1 MISKDK
7 YNNTIQFSIDTLDD
21 VIKAKKKGVEIIE
34 SCLTNKQ
41 LDNAKKYV
49 SNYSETTKDLVGTS
63 ELQLLILEKRK
74 IVGDS
79 NFTKRDWNK
88 LIKSFQKN
96 D

>member
-7 YNNTIQFSIDTLDD
+7 YNNIVEFSINTLDEF
-21 VIKAKKKGVEIIE
+21 IKAKKKGVEIIE
-34 SCLTNKQ
+34 SCLTNHQ

-49 SNYSETTKDLVGTS
+49 ENYSEKTRDLIGTS

-74 IVGDS
+74 KVGD
-79 NFTKRDWNK
+79 NKFTKRDWNK

-96 D
+96 A

>member
-7 YNNTIQFSIDTLDD
+7 YNNTIEFSINTLDE

-34 SCLTNKQ
+34 SCLTNNQ

-49 SNYSETTKDLVGTS
+49 EHYSEKTRDLIGTS

-74 IVGDS
+74 KVGD
-79 NFTKRDWNK
+79 NKFTKRDWNK

-96 D
+96 A

>member
-7 YNNTIQFSIDTLDD
+7 YNNTIDFSINTLDE

-34 SCLTNKQ
+34 SCLTNHQ

-49 SNYSETTKDLVGTS
+49 ENYSEKTRDLIGTS

-74 IVGDS
+74 KVGDYK
-79 NFTKRDWNK
+79 FTKRDWNK